1 MIGQDK
7 GSLRN
12 PECWPRV
19 SPWSFLLAWA
29 VLGKGEC
36 GSTTGMGPCQVW
48 IATLPGA
55 KLATLAVFTIG

>member
-1 MIGQDK
+1 MIGHDK

-29 VLGKGEC
+29 ILGKCEW

-55 KLATLAVFTIG
+55 QS